1 MAGFTVSLTDY
12 TAKATEILRGSVLIN
27 DNVLAD
33 YSLQPGIKYKEYLNI
48 LTAAPIAVAGACGL
62 SASGTT
68 TFSEK
73 TITVGTYAFRDSFCT
88 TDLEHKA
95 LPLQAGTYTGF
106 AAPLEEA
113 LTMAQMEK
121 IEEKLWYDR
130 WFGRTASG
138 NIINGWYYH
147 ANAATDKIVTT
158 MSGASCSAITTS
170 NIDDLVADF
179 IDSISPDMWAQV
191 GNGKH
196 LTLYMSI
203 TNFNRYKAYAIA
215 TYGTLNIQN
224 LTQMGNMSMWVVG
237 YENQVKIQGV
247 KAFEYTNNAVANNPM
262 ILTYSK
268 NLVLGVDEVSELS
281 SAKWVVDEVTD
292 YIWFRASLK
301 QGCQIKFTNEIVTNF

>member
-12 TAKATEILRGSVLIN
+12 TAKATEILRGSILLN
-27 DNVLAD
+27 DNVLSD
-33 YSLQPGIKYKEYLNI
+33 YTLQPGIKFQEYLNYVV
-48 LTAAPIAVAGACGL
+48 ANPIAVAGACGL

-68 TFSEK
+68 TLSEK
-73 TITVGTYAFRDSFCT
+73 TIAVGTYAFRDSFCT
-88 TDLEHKA
+88 IDLEKKA
-95 LPLQAGTYTGF
+95 LPLQAGTFTGF

-138 NIINGWYYH
+138 NIINGWYYY
-147 ANAATDKIVTT
+147 ANAAADKVVTT

-179 IDSISPDMWAQV
+179 ISKITPDMWAQV
-191 GNGKH
+191 GENKH

-203 TNFNRYKAYAIA
+203 ANFNIFKTYAIA
-215 TYGTLNIQN
+215 AYGTLNIQN
-224 LTQMGNMSMWVVG
+224 LSQTGNLSMWVPG

-247 KAFEYTNNAVANNPM
+247 KAFQYANNGVANNPM

-292 YIWFRASLK
+292 YIWFKASLK
-301 QGCQIKFTNEIVTNF
+301 QGCQILFTNEIVTNF